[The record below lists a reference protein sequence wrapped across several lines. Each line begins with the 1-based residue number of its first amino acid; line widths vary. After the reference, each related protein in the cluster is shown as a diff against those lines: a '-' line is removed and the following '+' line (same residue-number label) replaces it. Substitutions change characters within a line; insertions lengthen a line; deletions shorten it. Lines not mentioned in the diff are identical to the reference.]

1 MNLGP
6 ASQSIRCFA
15 CGESLSLDH
24 VGPCPG
30 CGGTQKIH
38 DEDIHESIQAH
49 HSLESRHVHE
59 YHERHKALLAF
70 ILFITVASPFLG
82 LVIAGWPGVIVGIVI
97 GLTTFVIGLRAIIK
111 VREIREGQ

>member
-1 MNLGP
+1 MGP

-15 CGESLSLDH
+15 CGELLLLDNA
-24 VGPCPG
+24 GPCPG

-38 DEDIHESIQAH
+38 VEDIHESIQAH
-49 HSLESRHVHE
+49 HSIESRHVHE
-59 YHERHKALLAF
+59 YHERHRTLLEF

-82 LVIAGWPGVIVGIVI
+82 LVIAGWSGVVVGIVI
-97 GLTTFVIGLRAIIK
+97 GLATFVIGLRAVIK